1 MNRRQGHVGVSNLD
15 QPIGFFFTLFGAQP
29 TVTKPD
35 YG

>member
-1 MNRRQGHVGVSNLD
+1 MKRRHGHVGGSNLD
-15 QPIGFFFTLFGAQP
+15 QPIGFFSTLFGAQP